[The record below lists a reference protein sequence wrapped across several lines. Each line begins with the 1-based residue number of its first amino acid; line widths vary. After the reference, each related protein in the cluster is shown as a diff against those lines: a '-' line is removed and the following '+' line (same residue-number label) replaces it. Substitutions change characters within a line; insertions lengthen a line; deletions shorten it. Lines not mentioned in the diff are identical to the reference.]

1 MAAAPPSIQQAA
13 LRGPVL
19 EKAEAETTMDVVA
32 NMLAISL
39 TVSHAPFLISA
50 ILVPCGVF
58 FGCSSLLMSRA
69 FALNNFATPYHSA
82 ALLVA
87 MLPFASRKDI
97 MLAMII
103 AASNLMFAHLPLA
116 AIAIDSAAI
125 IAAPAAEAKRHH
137 YLLAATAIGLCAS
150 TDNELR
156 MLLLFSYCALRAVV
170 IFRRLVLS

>member
-1 MAAAPPSIQQAA
+1 MIFTMAAAPPSIQQAA

-50 ILVPCGVF
+50 ILVPCGIF
-58 FGCSSLLMSRA
+58 LGCSSLLMARA
-69 FALNNFATPYHSA
+69 FATPYHSA

-125 IAAPAAEAKRHH
+125 IAAPASEAKRHH
-137 YLLAATAIGLCAS
+137 YLLPATAIGLCAS